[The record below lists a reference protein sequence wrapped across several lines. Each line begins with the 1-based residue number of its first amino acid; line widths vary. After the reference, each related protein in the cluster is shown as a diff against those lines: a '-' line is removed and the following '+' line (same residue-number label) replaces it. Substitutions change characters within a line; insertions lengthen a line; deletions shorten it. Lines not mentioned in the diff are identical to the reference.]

1 MEKKV
6 AVFTYG
12 RFQPVHKKHGMLIKQ
27 VIDIAAQNNGTPFI
41 FTSHRHNNFED
52 YSNAEKYM
60 KTKAFKEMTANMFP
74 DNPLAFISTK
84 HNENPLKP
92 EDKRELL
99 HELYDD
105 LFDGISQP
113 CCIVD
118 KEIEGLF
125 SAIGYMKENGF
136 NSFIMVVG
144 DDRRATFEKTFSKSN
159 DDFTIIGLERPEDT
173 YSGTKLRHMAVQNDV
188 EGLREAV
195 GDTDID
201 TLIKKINKGI
211 TVPRDHRTR
220 FATEAFEKQQSKSKS
235 KSKPKSKSVSDTRRR
250 GRKRKRKPKS
260 RSTRRKRKEKRT

>member
-27 VIDIAAQNNGTPFI
+27 VIDIAKRNDGTPFI
-41 FTSHRHNNFED
+41 FTSHKHNNFED
-52 YSNAEKYM
+52 YENAEKYM
-60 KTKAFKEMTANMFP
+60 KTKAFKEMTGNMFP

-84 HNENPLKP
+84 HNENPLEP
-92 EDKRELL
+92 EDKKELL

-105 LFDGISQP
+105 LFRGISQP

-118 KEIEGLF
+118 EEIEGLF

-159 DDFTIIGLERPEDT
+159 DEFTIIGLERPEDT
-173 YSGTKLRHMAVQNDV
+173 YSGTKLRHMAVRNDV
-188 EGLREAV
+188 DGLREAV
-195 GDTDID
+195 GDTDIED
-201 TLIKKINKGI
+201 LIKKINKGI
-211 TVPRDHRTR
+211 TVPEEHRKT
-220 FATEAFEKQQSKSKS
+220 FATEAFKKHMSKSKS
-235 KSKPKSKSVSDTRRR
+235 KSKSKTVSDTRRR
-250 GRKRKRKPKS
+250 GRKRARKPRP
-260 RSTRRKRKEKRT
+260 RSTRRKRKR